1 MIVVVC
7 FPTGVVDQ
15 CVSGK
20 DGSAG
25 LPDMNTS
32 RLFVCTL
39 AFARVSLLFAADF
52 TGVVLD
58 PASRPVAGAQV
69 AAINS
74 QGIITR
80 QITGDDGRYNI
91 YLSPLYEN
99 VRFRVVASGFETATV
114 PLPAPRIQ
122 LKLAPVSESVQV
134 AASAVGVSSAEQ
146 GSSVSV
152 IRGEEI
158 RSRNEGQIV
167 DLLRQTPGMVISQSG
182 SRGTVASLFV
192 RGGDSKYNLV
202 LLNGIPVNG
211 FYYGGLFDFAHL
223 PSDAV
228 QEIDIARGPQ
238 SAVYG
243 SYALSS
249 TISVVTRAPSDGPAL
264 DFIAEGGTHAE
275 KRFAASG
282 SGRIARGWGIAGS
295 LSSFNA
301 NGAVRNADY
310 GSTNGLLSADHRWG
324 TQSLFVFGDF
334 SSNDAGEPG
343 AWGSNP
349 KGYFGGLDL
358 ISRSRNNT
366 STYGLHYQNDIT
378 ERLRGD
384 LIAGF
389 YLNNNSYLSPYGGSY
404 NKDIRGYGDARATY
418 TVNAHWTMAGGYTF
432 AREEMKNNY
441 VTDSLSRAF
450 LLRRDNSGIYWENHV
465 AIGKLYLNVGLR
477 EEIYQQPLIPANANG
492 YPPRPVFAAH
502 TYSRLNPKVSAA
514 YTLVPGLRAHASY
527 GTGLRPPGGA
537 DLAFTNNPELSPELT
552 RGYDAGVEQILMN
565 GRVSLDA
572 TWFDTRYKD
581 LIVTLGGSLAKLS
594 RYSSDNVAN
603 ARARG
608 AEFSA
613 HYRPSSWILLSGNY
627 TWLDTQVQS
636 LDGGNGLV
644 QQYYTLGQPLL
655 RRPKQSGS
663 ALATLHYKRTDANI
677 AAAVR
682 GHTLDVEPNYGA
694 FGGIYRN
701 PGYTSVGINL
711 NYHVARHI
719 TVYGNL
725 RNALNRRYEEIYG
738 FPSPLL
744 NVVAGVK
751 WSLERSR

>member
-1 MIVVVC
+1 
-7 FPTGVVDQ
+7 
-15 CVSGK
+15 
-20 DGSAG
+20 
-25 LPDMNTS
+25 MNTT

-39 AFARVSLLFAADF
+39 AFAGLSSLFAADF

-58 PASRPVAGAQV
+58 PSGSPIAGAQV

-74 QGIITR
+74 QGVITR
-80 QITGDDGRYNI
+80 QLTGDDGRYNI

-99 VRFRVVASGFETATV
+99 VRFRVAASGFETATV
-114 PLPAPRIQ
+114 GLPAARIQ
-122 LKLAPVSESVQV
+122 LKMAPVSESVQV
-134 AASAVGVSSAEQ
+134 AASAIGVSAAEQ

-152 IRGEEI
+152 IGADEI
-158 RSRNEGQIV
+158 RSRNEAQVV
-167 DLLRQTPGMVISQSG
+167 DLLRQTPGMALSQSG

-202 LLNGIPVNG
+202 LFNGIPVNG

-223 PSDAV
+223 PADAI

-249 TISVVTRAPSDGPAL
+249 AISIVTRAPADGTAL
-264 DFIAEGGTHAE
+264 DLIAEGGSHVE
-275 KRFAASG
+275 KRFSASG
-282 SGRIARGWGIAGS
+282 SGRISRNWGIAGS
-295 LSSFNA
+295 LASFDS
-301 NGAVRNADY
+301 NGAVLNSDY
-310 GSTNGLLSADHRWG
+310 SNRNGLLSADYRRG
-324 TQSLFVFGDF
+324 TQSLFAFGDF

-349 KGYFGGLDL
+349 KGYFSGLDL
-358 ISRSRNNT
+358 VSRSRNNT

-378 ERLRGD
+378 DRLRAD
-384 LIAGF
+384 VIAGF

-404 NKDIRGYGDARATY
+404 NKDIRGYGDGRATY
-418 TVNAHWTMAGGYTF
+418 TVNARWTMAGGYTF

-441 VTDSLSRAF
+441 VTNSLSQAF
-450 LLRRDNSGIYWENHV
+450 LLRRDNSGIYWENHI
-465 AIGKLYLNVGLR
+465 AIGRLYLNAGLR

-492 YPPRPVFAAH
+492 YPPRPVFNAH
-502 TYSRLNPKVSAA
+502 TDERLNPKVSAA
-514 YTLVPGLRAHASY
+514 YTLQPGLRAHASY
-527 GTGLRPPGGA
+527 GTGLRPPGGS
-537 DLAFTNNPELSPELT
+537 DLAFTNNPELKPELT
-552 RGYDAGVEQILMN
+552 RGYDVGLERILLN
-565 GRVSLDA
+565 GKASLDA
-572 TWFDTRYKD
+572 TWFDTRYQD
-581 LIVTLGGSLAKLS
+581 LIVSLGGSLAKLS
-594 RYSSDNVAN
+594 LYSTDNVAN

-613 HYRPSSWILLSGNY
+613 HYRPSSWVLLSGNY
-627 TWLDTQVQS
+627 TWLDTRVQS

-644 QQYYTLGQPLL
+644 QAYYTLGQPLL

-663 ALATLHYKRTDANI
+663 ALATLHYKKADANI
-677 AAAVR
+677 SGAVR

-701 PGYTSVGINL
+701 PGYVSVGINV
-711 NYHVARHI
+711 NYQVAHNV

-744 NVVAGVK
+744 NFVAGVK
-751 WSLERSR
+751 WSLSRSR

>member
-1 MIVVVC
+1 VKAERTAAQGCLI
-7 FPTGVVDQ
+7 
-15 CVSGK
+15 
-20 DGSAG
+20 
-25 LPDMNTS
+25 MNTT

-39 AFARVSLLFAADF
+39 AFAGLSSLLSAADF
-52 TGVVLD
+52 TGVVVD
-58 PASRPVAGAQV
+58 PSGRPVAGAQI
-69 AAINS
+69 AAVNG
-74 QGIITR
+74 QGVITR
-80 QITGDDGRYNI
+80 QLTGDDGHFSI

-99 VRFRVVASGFETATV
+99 VRFRVAAAGFETATV
-114 PLPAPRIQ
+114 GLPAPRIQ
-122 LKLAPVSESVQV
+122 LRLAPVAESIQV
-134 AASAVGVSSAEQ
+134 AASAIGIAAAEQ

-152 IRGEEI
+152 IRGDEI
-158 RSRNEGQIV
+158 RARNEAQVV
-167 DLLRQTPGMVISQSG
+167 DLLRQTPGMVVSQSG

-211 FYYGGLFDFAHL
+211 FYFGGLFDFAHL
-223 PSDAV
+223 PADSI
-228 QEIDIARGPQ
+228 QEINIARGPQ

-243 SYALSS
+243 SYALAS

-264 DFIAEGGTHAE
+264 DLIAEGGTRAE
-275 KRFAASG
+275 RRFSASG
-282 SGRIARGWGIAGS
+282 SGLIRRGWGIAGS
-295 LSSFNA
+295 LSSFDA
-301 NGAVRNADY
+301 NGPVVNSDY
-310 GSTNGLLSADHRWG
+310 SNRNGLLSLEHRWG
-324 TQSLFVFGDF
+324 TQSLYSFGNF
-334 SSNDAGEPG
+334 SSNEAGQPG
-343 AWGSNP
+343 PWGSNP
-349 KGYFGGLDL
+349 KGYFSGIDR
-358 ISRSRNNT
+358 ISRSSNNT

-378 ERLRGD
+378 DRLRAD
-384 LIAGF
+384 VIAGF
-389 YLNNNSYLSPYGGSY
+389 YLNNNFYQSPYGGSY

-418 TVNAHWTMAGGYTF
+418 TVNARWTMAGGYTF

-441 VTDSLSRAF
+441 VTDSLNRAF
-450 LLRRDNSGIYWENHV
+450 LLRRDNSGIYWENHISV
-465 AIGKLYLNVGLR
+465 GRLYLNAGLR

-514 YTLVPGLRAHASY
+514 FTLQPGLRAHASY

-537 DLAFTNNPELSPELT
+537 DLAFTNNPELKPELT
-552 RGYDAGVEQILMN
+552 RGYDAGIEQLLLN

-572 TWFDTRYKD
+572 TWFDTRYQD
-581 LIVTLGGSLAKLS
+581 LIVTLGGSLARLS
-594 RYSSDNVAN
+594 RFSSDNVAN

-613 HYRPSSWILLSGNY
+613 RYRPSSWVLVSANY
-627 TWLDTQVQS
+627 TWLDTRVQS

-663 ALATLHYKRTDANI
+663 MLATLHYKRADANI
-677 AAAVR
+677 AGAFR
-682 GHTLDVEPNYGA
+682 GHSLDVEPNYGA

-701 PGYTSVGINL
+701 PGYTSVSINL
-711 NYHVARHI
+711 NYHVAHNV
-719 TVYGNL
+719 TVYANL

-738 FPSPLL
+738 FPAPLL

-751 WSLERSR
+751 WSLSRSR